1 MYGREIKLK
10 LWESV
15 HMVGDKMA
23 KSKIARAQKANGGL
37 WFELKRQLVH
47 VLLGLLVLVLALKDR
62 EFTLWFL
69 LVLILIGVLLSLLQL
84 KFRFALVESLLGK
97 FEREKYRKRFPFKGA
112 LFFLTGCLLVLKIFS
127 FDIALASI
135 AILTFS
141 DSVSH
146 VIGLYGRRK
155 NPLNTTKNVEG
166 AFAGFVAG
174 TIAGAFFVPFLLAL
188 FASLASMF
196 AEALSF
202 KLQEEDVDDNV
213 IIPLVAGTVIFLL
226 QKFF

>member
-1 MYGREIKLK
+1 MARKRKVNNGKEDGRK
-10 LWESV
+10 ESTN
-15 HMVGDKMA
+15 
-23 KSKIARAQKANGGL
+23 RNGTL
-37 WFELKRQLVH
+37 WFEFKRQLVH
-47 VLLGLLVLVLALKDR
+47 ILLGLLVIFLALKDR
-62 EFTLWFL
+62 NLTLWIL
-69 LVLILIGVLLSLLQL
+69 LALILFGVLLSLLHL
-84 KFRFALVESLLGK
+84 KFRFKTAEFLLKG
-97 FEREKYRKRFPFKGA
+97 FEREKYRERFPFKGA

-146 VIGLYGRRK
+146 IIGLYGRRS
-155 NPLNTTKNVEG
+155 NPLNTAKNIEG
-166 AFAGFVAG
+166 AVSGFVAG
-174 TIAGAFFVPFLLAL
+174 TIAGAFFVPLLLAL
-188 FASLASMF
+188 AASAASMF

-202 KLQEEDVDDNV
+202 KLQGEDVDDNV

>member
-1 MYGREIKLK
+1 
-10 LWESV
+10 
-15 HMVGDKMA
+15 MVP
-23 KSKIARAQKANGGL
+23 SRTYSN
-37 WFELKRQLVH
+37 W
-47 VLLGLLVLVLALKDR
+47 
-62 EFTLWFL
+62 
-69 LVLILIGVLLSLLQL
+69 SPS
-84 KFRFALVESLLGK
+84 FALVESLLRK

-226 QKFF
+226 QKFFLFYLTLLLPSRKFFP

>member
-1 MYGREIKLK
+1 MAKEIVKGK
-10 LWESV
+10 V
-15 HMVGDKMA
+15 A
-23 KSKIARAQKANGGL
+23 KSKIARAQNANGGL
-37 WFELKRQLVH
+37 WFEIKRQLVH
-47 VLLGLLVLVLALKDR
+47 VLLGLLVLISALKDR
-62 EFTLWFL
+62 ESTLWFL

-84 KFRFALVESLLGK
+84 KFRFALVESLLRK

-146 VIGLYGRRK
+146 VIGLYGKRK
-155 NPLNTTKNVEG
+155 NPLNTTKNIEG

-174 TIAGAFFVPFLLAL
+174 TIAGAFFVPFALAL

>member
-1 MYGREIKLK
+1 MAENKMAKEIVKGK
-10 LWESV
+10 V
-15 HMVGDKMA
+15 A
-23 KSKIARAQKANGGL
+23 KSKIARAQNANGGL
-37 WFELKRQLVH
+37 WFEIKRQLVH
-47 VLLGLLVLVLALKDR
+47 VLLGLLVLISALKDR
-62 EFTLWFL
+62 ESTLWFL

-84 KFRFALVESLLGK
+84 KFRFALVESLLRK

-146 VIGLYGRRK
+146 VIGLYGKRK
-155 NPLNTTKNVEG
+155 NPLNTTKNIEG

>member
-1 MYGREIKLK
+1 MAENKMAKEIVKGK
-10 LWESV
+10 V
-15 HMVGDKMA
+15 A
-23 KSKIARAQKANGGL
+23 KSKIARAQNANGGL
-37 WFELKRQLVH
+37 WFEIKRQLVH
-47 VLLGLLVLVLALKDR
+47 VLLGLLVLISALKDR
-62 EFTLWFL
+62 ESTLWFL

-84 KFRFALVESLLGK
+84 KFRFALVESLLRK

-146 VIGLYGRRK
+146 VIGLYGKRK